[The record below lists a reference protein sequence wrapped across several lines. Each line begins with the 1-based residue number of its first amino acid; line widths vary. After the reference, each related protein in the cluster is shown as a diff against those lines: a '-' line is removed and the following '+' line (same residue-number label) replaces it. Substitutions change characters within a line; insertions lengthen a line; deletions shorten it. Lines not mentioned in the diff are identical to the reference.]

1 MKQMRCIYEVEM
13 NEENLK
19 KTIFDLQKQV
29 QLLKSEL
36 NQVRESVDR
45 DMKDNWRMV
54 SEILEKLNEKS

>member
-1 MKQMRCIYEVEM
+1 MRCIYEVEM